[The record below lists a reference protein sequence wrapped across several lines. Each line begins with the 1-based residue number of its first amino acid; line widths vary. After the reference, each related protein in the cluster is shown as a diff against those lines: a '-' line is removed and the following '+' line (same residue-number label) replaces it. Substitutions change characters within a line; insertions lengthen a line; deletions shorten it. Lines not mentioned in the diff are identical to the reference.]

1 MDKGHPA
8 LTDFSGSDEARGD
21 AMLLKAIFIY
31 WPLLSIMI
39 VAVLC
44 RLVHNAKLA
53 DWAVEKR

>member
-1 MDKGHPA
+1 
-8 LTDFSGSDEARGD
+8 
-21 AMLLKAIFIY
+21 MLLKAIFLY

-53 DWAVEKR
+53 DQAVEKTVMIQEAFHA